1 MQLERSQGRNQPEMQ
16 IGGGGD
22 ERFSDMSMLQSTK
35 SAKQA
40 DETTSVGA
48 NADAS

>member
-1 MQLERSQGRNQPEMQ
+1 MQ
-16 IGGGGD
+16 IGGGD